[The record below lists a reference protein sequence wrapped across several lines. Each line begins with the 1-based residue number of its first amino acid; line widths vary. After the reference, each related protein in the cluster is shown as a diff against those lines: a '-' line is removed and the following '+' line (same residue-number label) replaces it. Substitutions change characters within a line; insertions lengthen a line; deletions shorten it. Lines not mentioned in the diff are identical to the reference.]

1 MWHVTSKLHAQ
12 HDDIELDNGM
22 GLSLSTMG
30 IRKYVRLCNINE
42 SMMHCNLSNTKKGYL
57 QHYNFFAPFLDNLRH
72 NHVTIYA
79 HKWRGYVDKTH
90 VFTVLVFVNLEV
102 RDVNSLAQ

>member
-42 SMMHCNLSNTKKGYL
+42 SMMHCNLSNTKKDIYSII
-57 QHYNFFAPFLDNLRH
+57 FFSHHFWTTC
-72 NHVTIYA
+72 VTIMLLYM
-79 HKWRGYVDKTH
+79 HTSGGDM
-90 VFTVLVFVNLEV
+90 
-102 RDVNSLAQ
+102 